1 MIFYRRRRLRFLK
14 KYPNY
19 KVMKNSEIAKVYK
32 SGGRFEA
39 LALMRAKYGVSLATA
54 RFVLDNYKDLSD

>member
-1 MIFYRRRRLRFLK
+1 
-14 KYPNY
+14 
-19 KVMKNSEIAKVYK
+19 MKNSEIAKVYK